1 MERKP
6 KRRNLTTF
14 AVPAIA
20 LAAALS
26 LSCGCARRNYAPEPL
41 SGPTQEQTGA
51 TYLPKAQI
59 YRTTCERAD
68 LVPVNFSP
76 DGKNIVSYPAPGD
89 LPSTSPVRLAGGWLL
104 DRRGINPATRFTS
117 FTYAEYQ
124 AMEHAPTPQEL
135 MRNIDQTCRITEI
148 RALPMT
154 TSEAI
159 ADTAAVNRMIRTG
172 LYDLPSLYSIPRL
185 KQ

>member
-1 MERKP
+1 ME
-6 KRRNLTTF
+6 
-14 AVPAIA
+14 
-20 LAAALS
+20 
-26 LSCGCARRNYAPEPL
+26 
-41 SGPTQEQTGA
+41 Q
-51 TYLPKAQI
+51 
-59 YRTTCERAD
+59 
-68 LVPVNFSP
+68 
-76 DGKNIVSYPAPGD
+76 
-89 LPSTSPVRLAGGWLL
+89 
-104 DRRGINPATRFTS
+104 
-117 FTYAEYQ
+117 
-124 AMEHAPTPQEL
+124 APTPQEL